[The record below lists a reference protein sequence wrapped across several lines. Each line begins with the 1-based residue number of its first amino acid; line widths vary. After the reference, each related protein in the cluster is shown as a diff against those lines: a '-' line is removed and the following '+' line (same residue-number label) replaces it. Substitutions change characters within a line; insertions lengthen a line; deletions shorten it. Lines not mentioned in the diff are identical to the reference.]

1 MPWQHYFYD
10 EHCPSFTIRHLVFLA
25 PIRGLH
31 LGTPYTGDCFRST
44 QTRGAGGL
52 TNHGGGKGIVFGR
65 SSDKISTK
73 K

>member
-31 LGTPYTGDCFRST
+31 LGTPYTGDCVLGRLKP
-44 QTRGAGGL
+44 GGL
-52 TNHGGGKGIVFGR
+52 EDSRTSVEVKEKSLDGLLTR
-65 SSDKISTK
+65 
-73 K
+73 